1 MIHVVGIGLDGVAG
15 LSAPVRQI
23 VEQATILVGS
33 DRHLSYFPDHPAERL
48 VIGSTSIINI
58 ILRKL
63 RRRLENYLTQEITGE
78 ITQETFGNGEP
89 GSEISPLNPLS
100 PPCVVILVSGDPLFF
115 SLGQLLLES
124 FPPEHLTF
132 HPHIS
137 SIQLAFNRVKIPW
150 QDATFISMPGR
161 PGDELINA
169 VKKGVE
175 KIAILTGDRNTPSA
189 IARLIVS
196 LDLAVSYQFWVC
208 ENLGSQEEKIQCF
221 SNLSEIKPQILSEL
235 GELNVVLLIRQSPE
249 KTQPIDLNQLPQI
262 GIPDH
267 YFVSFRGSLR
277 DSFASCP
284 ELITKREI
292 RLLILGELALKPN
305 QTIWDIGAGT
315 GSVAIEIA
323 RLFPTSNIYA
333 IEQSAEGIALIEKNC
348 QRFHLSNVVSIYGKA
363 PDILYRLAVP
373 DRIFIGGTG
382 GFLRQILSLCSS
394 YMANHGIIVLAI
406 TTIENLN
413 ISIAWAQTSGWQYQ
427 LLQVNLSRSIS
438 LAELTRFSPLNPITI
453 VTLTQK

>member
-15 LSAPVRQI
+15 LTAPVRQI

-48 VIGSTSIINI
+48 VIGSMNIINI

-63 RRRLENYLTQEITGE
+63 RRRLENYLTQEIT
-78 ITQETFGNGEP
+78 QENFGNREP
-89 GSEISPLNPLS
+89 GREISSVNPLS
-100 PPCVVILVSGDPLFF
+100 LPCIVILVSGDPLFF
-115 SLGQLLLES
+115 GLGRLLLES

-150 QDATFISMPGR
+150 QDATFISMSGR

-189 IARLIVS
+189 IARLILS

-208 ENLGSQEEKIQCF
+208 ENLGSQEEKVQCF
-221 SNLSEIKPQILSEL
+221 SDLSEIKPQTLGEL

-249 KTQPIDLNQLPQI
+249 KTQPIDLNKLPQI

-267 YFVSFRGSLR
+267 YFVSFRDSLR
-277 DSFASCP
+277 DSFASRLC
-284 ELITKREI
+284 ERLEQGLNLIGKDPSVKVI
-292 RLLILGELALKPN
+292 LVNLIGSAIDCELAAEVISAYVQGIPRSAIAPFVQAEPEVLALTQESSPKASAEADADTDNSLDFLTGKPKLIVRLVGN
-305 QTIWDIGAGT
+305 RFAEAKKTLSAIKVPLMDNLDEAIKRT
-315 GSVAIEIA
+315 VAIV
-323 RLFPTSNIYA
+323 
-333 IEQSAEGIALIEKNC
+333 Q
-348 QRFHLSNVVSIYGKA
+348 
-363 PDILYRLAVP
+363 
-373 DRIFIGGTG
+373 
-382 GFLRQILSLCSS
+382 
-394 YMANHGIIVLAI
+394 
-406 TTIENLN
+406 
-413 ISIAWAQTSGWQYQ
+413 
-427 LLQVNLSRSIS
+427 
-438 LAELTRFSPLNPITI
+438 
-453 VTLTQK
+453 

>member
-15 LSAPVRQI
+15 LTAPVRQI

-48 VIGSTSIINI
+48 VIGSMNIINI

-63 RRRLENYLTQEITGE
+63 RRRLENYLTQEIT
-78 ITQETFGNGEP
+78 QENFGNREP
-89 GSEISPLNPLS
+89 GREISSVNPLS
-100 PPCVVILVSGDPLFF
+100 LPCIVILVSGDPLFF
-115 SLGQLLLES
+115 GLGRLLLES

-150 QDATFISMPGR
+150 QDATFISMSGR

-189 IARLIVS
+189 IARLILS

-208 ENLGSQEEKIQCF
+208 ENLGSQEEKVQCF
-221 SNLSEIKPQILSEL
+221 SDLSEIKPQTLGEL

-249 KTQPIDLNQLPQI
+249 KTQPIDLNKLPQI

-267 YFVSFRGSLR
+267 YFVSFRDSLR
-277 DSFASCP
+277 DSFASRP

-333 IEQSAEGIALIEKNC
+333 IEKSAEGIALIEQNC
-348 QRFHLSNVVSIYGKA
+348 QRFHLSNVVSIYGSA

-382 GFLRQILSLCSS
+382 GSLRQILSLCSS
-394 YMANHGIIVLAI
+394 YMAHHGIIVLTI
-406 TTIENLN
+406 TSIENLN
-413 ISIAWAQTSGWQYQ
+413 IAIAWAQTSGWQYQ
-427 LLQVNLSRSIS
+427 LLQVNLYRSVPI
-438 LAELTRFSPLNPITI
+438 AELTRLSPLNPVTI
-453 VTLTQK
+453 VTLNQK